1 MSWPSFLT
9 FVSPLAC
16 SARQS
21 TSTPSMPE
29 HASPRELPY
38 VLVCLVNDVWSRRYL
53 DLGYNLLTSNGLL
66 NVTWPEH
73 LEYVERELPY
83 MLVCLVND
91 TSAHPHNLPNDRVP
105 NL

>member
-1 MSWPSFLT
+1 MSGVIWPSSL
-9 FVSPLAC
+9 
-16 SARQS
+16 
-21 TSTPSMPE
+21 E
-29 HASPRELPY
+29 
-38 VLVCLVNDVWSRRYL
+38 VLYL
-53 DLGYNLLTSNGLL
+53 YNNALTSNGLL